1 MTGVEILGTILSTVG
16 GLGLGWGESLSI
28 LVGNLSQR
36 VDAEFRLIYTQVP
49 AGQPSR
55 DWKAN
60 RLLHLKRGRWTVAF
74 WLTVFLAGVSLLV
87 AALV

>member
-1 MTGVEILGTILSTVG
+1 MAALEILGTILSTVG

-28 LVGNLSQR
+28 LVGDLSDR
-36 VDAEFRLIYTQVP
+36 VDAEFRLIYIQVP

-60 RLLHLKRGRWTVAF
+60 RLAQLKRGRWTAVV
-74 WLTVFLAGVSLLV
+74 WLFVFLTGVVLLISAQV
-87 AALV
+87 